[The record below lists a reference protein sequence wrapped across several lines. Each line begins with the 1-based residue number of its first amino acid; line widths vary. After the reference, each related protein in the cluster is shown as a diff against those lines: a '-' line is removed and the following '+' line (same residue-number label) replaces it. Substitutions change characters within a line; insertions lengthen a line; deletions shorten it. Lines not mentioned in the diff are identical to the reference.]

1 MKIQLHN
8 TLTGK
13 REDIDPENKGT
24 SGFYCCGPTVYGPAH
39 IGNFRTFL
47 LQDVFRRVMEMEGI
61 DVHHVRNLTDVDDKT
76 IRQSLAE
83 NMSLSDFTEM
93 WTVKFHADCEQLN
106 MRVPHDEPAA
116 TGHIKEQVDLIE
128 RLIDENH
135 AYAAQDGSV
144 YFRIASF
151 PGYGRLSNL
160 DQRETQT
167 QATSSSGNRN
177 DADEYDRETVAD
189 FALWKAHKPED
200 GDNAW
205 DSPWGRGRPGWH
217 IECSA
222 MSMKYLGE
230 SFDIHSGGVDLIFP
244 HHENE
249 IAQSEGVTGKPFA
262 RHWFHVAHLK
272 VEGEKM
278 SKSLGNLY
286 TLDDVESWGFE
297 PNDLRYALLAGHY
310 RQPLNFTKE
319 SLNACRSARRRLGQ
333 FGASL
338 PADIGESASGFSVF
352 EPVLD
357 ALLEDLNTPKA
368 LGLLHSISRDVASDQ
383 KAGKMASE
391 EVAAIA
397 TGFHNILQAF
407 GIESPSPDTSGKE
420 APEEIR
426 AMAEERAA
434 ARADKD
440 WAEADRLRDAL
451 HEAGWE
457 MRDQA
462 GDYELVKL

>member
-1 MKIQLHN
+1 MRPINLYN
-8 TLTGK
+8 TLTRTVEALEPMDGQCL
-13 REDIDPENKGT
+13 
-24 SGFYCCGPTVYGPAH
+24 GFYCCGPTVYGRAH
-39 IGNFRTFL
+39 VGNFRTFVM
-47 LQDVFRRVMEMEGI
+47 QDVFRRVVEAAGMETQ
-61 DVHHVRNLTDVDDKT
+61 HVRNVTNVDDKT
-76 IRQSLAE
+76 IRGSIETGQTLAE
-83 NMSLSDFTEM
+83 FTDH
-93 WTVKFHADCEQLN
+93 WTRLHQADCKALSMLPPHEEPSAIAHVPEQI
-106 MRVPHDEPAA
+106 E
-116 TGHIKEQVDLIE
+116 LIGQLME
-128 RLIDENH
+128 KGL
-135 AYAAQDGSV
+135 AYQSDNGSV
-144 YFRIASF
+144 YYRIVAF
-151 PGYGRLSNL
+151 EEYGKLCHLNKDDVRPNADRRLNT
-160 DQRETQT
+160 D
-167 QATSSSGNRN
+167 
-177 DADEYDRETVAD
+177 DEYDKENASD
-189 FALWKAHKPED
+189 FALWKIWREED

-230 SFDIHSGGVDLIFP
+230 SFDMHSGGVDLIFP

-286 TLDDVESWGFE
+286 TLDDIESWGFE

-338 PADIGESASGFSVF
+338 PADIGKSASGFSVF

-368 LGLLHSISRDVASDQ
+368 LGLLHSISHDAASDQ
-383 KAGKMASE
+383 KAGKMDSV
-391 EVAAIA
+391 EVAAMA

-407 GIESPSPDTSGKE
+407 GIELPPPDASGQE
-420 APEEIR
+420 APKEIR

-440 WAEADRLRDAL
+440 WAEADRL
-451 HEAGWE
+451 
-457 MRDQA
+457 
-462 GDYELVKL
+462 